1 MTLNPFSN
9 FRQRLRRVISGF
21 IVDPST
27 RKFLDHNRKIWGA
40 NKRGGRRDG
49 PEVLFEFNPFHSS
62 LIAYSYLA
70 NVLADKHGARIV
82 AYGYADSIRWFLYA
96 RLASNTKR
104 TYLSF
109 NTSQFVN
116 VTVNRKQARHARQFS
131 EEAYARLNSTRDVE
145 DLVID
150 GIWIGDLVYDAYLK
164 FYRVPTVDL
173 KSQQFKASLQQFM
186 EYFVFWRDYLDTHEV
201 KAISV
206 SHCVYTLAIPLRL
219 AVKRGIPVY
228 QASALDLYHLSESQQ
243 FAYNDFTNYP
253 EKFRALPQ
261 HVQENGLREAE
272 IRIKRR
278 LSGEIGVDMP
288 YSKKSAYGEIRQKSI
303 IRKSDREKI
312 LVAAHCFFDS
322 PHSYG
327 KNLFPD
333 FYEWLSFLGQLSETT
348 DYDWYIK
355 THPDFIPETKALVES
370 FAVRF
375 PKFTV
380 LPPETS
386 HHQIIKEG
394 IGTALTVYGTIGL
407 EYAAMGV
414 TVINASINNPH
425 VGYQFNIHPRSVEEY
440 ESILRNLGQQEQ
452 RSIDLREVHEYYFM
466 RFLHTADDWLFD
478 DYFELLKTIG
488 DYREQ
493 FTPRVY
499 ELFLKEF
506 SSAKHE
512 SILRTLCTFLDSG
525 DFQLNQ
531 EHMDQTRAP

>member
-1 MTLNPFSN
+1 MKFLLNL
-9 FRQRLRRVISGF
+9 RQRLYGVIDRF
-21 IVDPST
+21 IVDPAT
-27 RKFLDHNRKIWGA
+27 KRFIDHNRKIWGGS
-40 NKRGGRRDG
+40 KWRRRRQEG
-49 PEVLFEFNPFHSS
+49 PEVLFEFNHFHSS

-70 NVLADKHGARIV
+70 NVLAEKYGARIV
-82 AYGYADSIRWFLYA
+82 AYGYADSIRWTLYA

-104 TYLSF
+104 TYQSF
-109 NTSQFVN
+109 NTSRFFN
-116 VTVNRKQARHARQFS
+116 VVVTRRQAQQARLLS
-131 EEAYARLNSTRDVE
+131 EEAYASLHSTRDVE
-145 DLVID
+145 DLVVD

-164 FYRVPTVDL
+164 SFRVPTVDL
-173 KSQQFKASLQQFM
+173 ISPQFMESLRQFM

-228 QASALDLYHLSESQQ
+228 QASALDLYHLSESHL
-243 FAYNDFTNYP
+243 FAYNDFRNYP
-253 EKFRALPQ
+253 AKFRSLPQ
-261 HVQENGLREAE
+261 HVQVNGLREAE
-272 IRIKRR
+272 TRIKRR

-288 YSKKSAYGEIRQKSI
+288 YSKKSAYGGIRQEPI

-333 FYEWLSFLGQLSETT
+333 FYEWLSFLGQLSENT

-370 FAVRF
+370 FAARF
-375 PKFTV
+375 PKFTM
-380 LPPETS
+380 LSPDTS
-386 HHQIIKEG
+386 HHQLINEG
-394 IGTALTVYGTIGL
+394 IGVALTVYGTIGF

-425 VGYQFNIHPRSVEEY
+425 VGYQFNINPRTVEEY
-440 ESILRNLGQQEQ
+440 ESILMHLGQRNR
-452 RSIDLREVHEYYFM
+452 RSIDISEVHEYYFM
-466 RFLHTADDWLFD
+466 RFLHTSDDWLFD
-478 DYFELLKTIG
+478 DYFDMLKNVG
-488 DYREQ
+488 EYKGQ

-499 ELFLKEF
+499 ELFLKEY

-512 SILRTLCTFLDSG
+512 SILRTLRTFLDSG
-525 DFQLNQ
+525 DFQLSQ
-531 EHMDQTRAP
+531 EHKDQRRAP